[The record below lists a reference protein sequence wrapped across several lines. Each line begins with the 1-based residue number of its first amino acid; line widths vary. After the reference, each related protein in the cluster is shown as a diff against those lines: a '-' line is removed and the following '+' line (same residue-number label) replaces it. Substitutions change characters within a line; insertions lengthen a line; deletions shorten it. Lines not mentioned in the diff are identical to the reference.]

1 MPLCSRVS
9 VFVAV
14 IVLGSS
20 MTIANTNKSN
30 ISSDTSKKAA
40 PIAKSVF
47 GKTQDGVDIELYTLH
62 NTRGASA
69 KVMTFGATLV
79 DLDMP
84 DRNGNMGD
92 VVLGFDTL
100 KQYLGKTPFFGVTVG
115 RYANRI
121 AKGQFTLDEKTYHL
135 AVNNGPNSLHGGS
148 VGFDHKVWTAE
159 PKQTPQGQSVRFTYV
174 SRDGEE
180 NYPGTLTVHVTY
192 TLTDEDEL
200 KLDYEA
206 ETDNATVLNLTN
218 HSYFN
223 LAAGSG
229 DILKYLLYINADKYT
244 VVDSTLIPTGE
255 IKSVVGTPL
264 DFLKPTAIGS
274 RIAELKEVGGY
285 DHNYVLNGKAGTL
298 RVAARVTDP
307 SSGREME
314 VLTTEPGVQF
324 YSAIHLDEPVV
335 GKGGVTYQKYG
346 AICLE
351 TQHYPDS
358 PNHPDFPTTVLRPGQ
373 KFTSETIYKFSAK

>member
-1 MPLCSRVS
+1 MPFWSRIGL
-9 VFVAV
+9 AATV
-14 IVLGSS
+14 IVLGYSS
-20 MTIANTNKSN
+20 MTIANTNH
-30 ISSDTSKKAA
+30 SSDRPKQVL
-40 PIAKSVF
+40 PIEKSVF
-47 GKTQDGVDIELYTLH
+47 GKTQDGTDIEIYTLH
-62 NTRGASA
+62 NASGASA

-79 DLDMP
+79 DLNMP
-84 DRNGNMGD
+84 DRSGKMGD
-92 VVLGFDTL
+92 VVLGFDNL

-121 AKGQFTLDEKTYHL
+121 AKGQFSLDGNTYHL
-135 AVNNGPNSLHGGS
+135 AVNNGPNSLHGGK

-159 PKQTPQGQSVRFTYV
+159 PKETAEGQSVRFTYV
-174 SRDGEE
+174 SKDGEE

-192 TLTDEDEL
+192 TLTDKNEL
-200 KLDYEA
+200 KINYEA
-206 ETDNATVLNLTN
+206 ETDKATVLNLTN

-223 LAAGSG
+223 LAGSG

-244 VVDSTLIPTGE
+244 AVDSTLIPTGE

-264 DFLKPTAIGS
+264 DFLKPTPIGS

-307 SSGREME
+307 ASGREME

-324 YSAIHLDEPVV
+324 YSAIHLDEPTV
-335 GKGGVTYQKYG
+335 GKGGVTYAKYG

-373 KFTSETIYKFSAK
+373 KFASETIYKFSAK

>member
-1 MPLCSRVS
+1 MSLWSRISLS
-9 VFVAV
+9 VTV
-14 IVLGSS
+14 IVLGYSS
-20 MTIANTNKSN
+20 MTTANTNHSADN
-30 ISSDTSKKAA
+30 PQKAA

-47 GKTQDGVDIELYTLH
+47 GQTQDGTAIEIYTLNNAH
-62 NTRGASA
+62 GASA
-69 KVMTFGATLV
+69 RVMTFGATLV
-79 DLDMP
+79 DLNMP
-84 DRNGNMGD
+84 DRNGKMGD
-92 VVLGFDTL
+92 VVLGFDDL

-121 AKGQFTLDEKTYHL
+121 AKGKFTLDGKEYQL

-148 VGFDHKVWTAE
+148 IGFDHKVWTAE
-159 PKQTPQGQSVRFTYV
+159 PKETPEGQSVRFTYV

-192 TLTDEDEL
+192 TLTDNNEL
-200 KLDYEA
+200 KINYEA
-206 ETDNATVLNLTN
+206 ETDKATVLNLTN

-223 LAAGSG
+223 LAGSG

-244 VVDSTLIPTGE
+244 AVDGTLIPTGE

-264 DFLKPTAIGS
+264 DFLKPTPIGS

-298 RVAARVTDP
+298 RAAARVYDP

-324 YSAIHLDEPVV
+324 YSAIHLDEPTV

>member
-1 MPLCSRVS
+1 MPLWSRVR
-9 VFVAV
+9 VLVAV

-20 MTIANTNKSN
+20 MTLANANNPKN
-30 ISSDTSKKAA
+30 SSDSSKKAA
-40 PIAKSVF
+40 PIEKSIF
-47 GKTQDGVDIELYTLH
+47 GKTQDGTDIEIYRLH
-62 NTRGASA
+62 NARGASA

-79 DLDMP
+79 ELDMP
-84 DRNGNMGD
+84 DRNGKMGD
-92 VVLGFDTL
+92 VVLGFDNL

-121 AKGQFTLDEKTYHL
+121 AKGQFALDGNSYHL
-135 AVNNGPNSLHGGS
+135 AINNGPNSLHGGN

-159 PKQTPQGQSVRFTYV
+159 PKETAQGQSVKFTYV
-174 SRDGEE
+174 SKDGEE

-192 TLTDEDEL
+192 TLTEKDEV
-200 KLDYEA
+200 KIDYQA
-206 ETDNATVLNLTN
+206 TTDKATVLNLTN

-223 LAAGSG
+223 LAGSG

-314 VLTTEPGVQF
+314 VLTTEPGLQF
-324 YSAIHLDEPVV
+324 YSAIHLDEPTV
-335 GKGGVTYQKYG
+335 GKGGVTYLKYG

-373 KFTSETIYKFSAK
+373 KFSSETIYKFSAK

>member
-1 MPLCSRVS
+1 
-9 VFVAV
+9 
-14 IVLGSS
+14 
-20 MTIANTNKSN
+20 MTIANANNPKN
-30 ISSDTSKKAA
+30 SSHSSKKVA
-40 PIAKSVF
+40 PIEKSIF
-47 GKTQDGVDIELYTLH
+47 GKTQDGTDIENYTLH
-62 NTRGASA
+62 NARGASA

-84 DRNGNMGD
+84 DRSGKMGD
-92 VVLGFDTL
+92 VVLGFDNL
-100 KQYLGKTPFFGVTVG
+100 KPYLGKTPFFGVTVG

-121 AKGQFTLDEKTYHL
+121 AKGQFTLEGNTYHL
-135 AVNNGPNSLHGGS
+135 AINNGPNSLHGGS

-159 PKQTPQGQSVRFTYV
+159 PKETAQGQSVQFTYV
-174 SRDGEE
+174 SKDGEE

-192 TLTDEDEL
+192 TLTDKDEL
-200 KLDYEA
+200 KIDYQA
-206 ETDNATVLNLTN
+206 TTDKATVLNLTN

-223 LAAGSG
+223 LAGSG

-264 DFLKPTAIGS
+264 DFLQPTAIGL
-274 RIAELKEVGGY
+274 RIAQLKEVGGY
-285 DHNYVLNGKAGTL
+285 DHNYILNGKAGTL

-307 SSGREME
+307 FSGREME

-324 YSAIHLDEPVV
+324 YSAIHLDEPTV
-335 GKGGVTYQKYG
+335 GKGGVTYQKFG

>member
-1 MPLCSRVS
+1 MPLWSRVGLGL
-9 VFVAV
+9 AV
-14 IVLGSS
+14 IVLGYLS
-20 MTIANTNKSN
+20 MTNANT
-30 ISSDTSKKAA
+30 SSGSPKKAE

-47 GKTQDGVDIELYTLH
+47 GKTQDGRDVEIYTLH
-62 NTRGASA
+62 NANGASA
-69 KVMTFGATLV
+69 KIMTFGATLV

-84 DRNGNMGD
+84 DRTGKIGD
-92 VVLGFDTL
+92 VVLGFDNL

-121 AKGQFTLDEKTYHL
+121 AKGKFTLDGKEYQL
-135 AVNNGPNSLHGGS
+135 AVNNGPNSLHGGA
-148 VGFDHKVWTAE
+148 VGFDHKVWNAE
-159 PKQTPQGQSVRFTYV
+159 PKETSEGESVRFTYV
-174 SRDGEE
+174 SKDGEE

-192 TLTDEDEL
+192 TLTDKDEL
-200 KLDYEA
+200 KLSYEA
-206 ETDNATVLNLTN
+206 ETDKATVLNLTN

-223 LAAGSG
+223 LSGSGTG
-229 DILKYLLYINADKYT
+229 DILKYVLYLNADTYT

-264 DFLKPTAIGS
+264 DFLKPTPIGS

-298 RVAARVTDP
+298 RVAARVYDP
-307 SSGREME
+307 ASGREME
-314 VLTTEPGVQF
+314 VLTTQPGIQF

-335 GKGGVTYQKYG
+335 GKGGITYQKYG

-358 PNHPDFPTTVLRPGQ
+358 PNHPEFPTTELRPGA
-373 KFTSETIYKFSAK
+373 KFVSETIYKFSAK